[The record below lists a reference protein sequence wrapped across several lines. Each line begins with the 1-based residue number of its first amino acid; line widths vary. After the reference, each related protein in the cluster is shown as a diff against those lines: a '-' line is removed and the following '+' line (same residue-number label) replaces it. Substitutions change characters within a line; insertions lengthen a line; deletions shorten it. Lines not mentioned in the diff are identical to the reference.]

1 VSTKYDSHIDYL
13 MPMFID
19 LSQPVLIKP
28 TLVNKRTDVTLKD
41 DSKIMMDSAAR
52 EDVKEYR
59 LKLKEYIKDERQ
71 VKATKRS
78 LPNMV
83 LGQCLH
89 MLRTNLRD
97 DDDFTNIK
105 INGDVV
111 ELL

>member
-1 VSTKYDSHIDYL
+1 MSTKYDSHIDYL

-41 DSKIMMDSAAR
+41 DFKIMTDSAAR

-59 LKLKEYIKDERQ
+59 LKLKKYIKDERP

-89 MLRTNLRD
+89 MLRTNLRG